1 MGVVALSLATIGC
14 GSEQKTQ
21 SKETTPAAV
30 RNINLKKYTVAEDAE
45 LDTLSY
51 TVGANLGLQMRFR
64 IADFNLNH
72 DLYLKY
78 MIEFFE
84 NGDRKDPALLEGQ
97 QKLTQ
102 FNYTQYMPYMRAKRC
117 VRPSLPIVPI
127 HSPCLSSTMRSSP
140 RRP

>member
-51 TVGANLGLQMRFR
+51 TVGA
-64 IADFNLNH
+64 
-72 DLYLKY
+72 
-78 MIEFFE
+78 
-84 NGDRKDPALLEGQ
+84 
-97 QKLTQ
+97 TSVC
-102 FNYTQYMPYMRAKRC
+102 RC
-117 VRPSLPIVPI
+117 ASA
-127 HSPCLSSTMRSSP
+127 SPTSTSTTTSTSST
-140 RRP
+140 